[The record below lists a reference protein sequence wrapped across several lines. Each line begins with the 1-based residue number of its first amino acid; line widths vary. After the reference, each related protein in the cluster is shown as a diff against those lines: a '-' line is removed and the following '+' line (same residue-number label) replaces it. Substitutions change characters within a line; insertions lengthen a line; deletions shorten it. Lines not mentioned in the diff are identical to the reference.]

1 MSAMEF
7 ITITTGAT
15 AMSSRSEVSDNVVAI
30 IRAAIAGDGNLFAGW
45 SVLFDVKSAPFEG
58 CAMFAMAHQQMPL
71 SRCCVCWEAAASER
85 AWETIEQT
93 APPEV
98 VLHRPRGVPWLAVD
112 LLPSVLDVPKERLLE
127 LADAERCVAWALIE
141 KKSDRAE
148 G

>member
-1 MSAMEF
+1 MEF

-45 SVLFDVKSAPFEG
+45 SVSFDDWLSEGAPG
-58 CAMFAMAHQQMPL
+58 CAMFVMQHQQMPL

-85 AWETIEQT
+85 AWETIEQS

-127 LADAERCVAWALIE
+127 LADAERCVAWALIG
-141 KKSDRAE
+141 KSDQRRARV
-148 G
+148 